1 MTKNSTAHS
10 DIIIFMDPLNRV
22 CDQAIFRWIKV
33 TYDACGLVT
42 FSNLFASTKDAIV
55 G

>member
-1 MTKNSTAHS
+1 MKNSAAHS

-22 CDQAIFRWIKV
+22 CDQAIFCWINV
-33 TYDACGLVT
+33 TYDACGLVI
-42 FSNLFASTKDAIV
+42 FLNLFVSTKDAAV